1 MAKQTKVAKSVR
13 KGTKG
18 GKSSKKMKRKL
29 KPNEAYCVHPDC
41 RGPVEIIN
49 PVDLS
54 KKTKNRVIK
63 MRKGT
68 DKKGHNVF
76 KVVGN

>member
-1 MAKQTKVAKSVR
+1 MAKQTRVKK
-13 KGTKG
+13 TKNG
-18 GKSSKKMKRKL
+18 GGSKRRSTKKMTRKL

-41 RGPVEIIN
+41 RGPVVINN
-49 PVDLS
+49 PVDLT
-54 KKTKNRVIK
+54 KKTKNRTIK

-68 DKKGHNVF
+68 DNKGHNVF